1 MEQIDPYCDPQN
13 PRVVD
18 FESISTAYFKI
29 KDGIICSPCVKS
41 HMLEYTGIDL
51 YFKKDYMQKTGSF
64 KDRGARYALIGLN
77 EDNKTKG
84 VITASNGNHALAI
97 SYQGDQLGIPVT
109 VVMPKSAPIMKIENC
124 KKYGAQVIIYGEN
137 IIESK
142 DKAMQLSRK
151 NGCIYIDGY
160 DHPRVLAGAG
170 TMGLEI
176 LEQTPDLEAVVVPIG
191 GGGLIA
197 GVAKAIKTLKPD
209 VIIIGV
215 EPERAPS
222 FSNAMKYGKPV
233 NTDCQTSLAD
243 GLVVSKV
250 GVNSYVTAAPLI
262 DKIVT
267 VNEESIALSILRIV
281 EIEKAIVEGAGAVG
295 VAAIL
300 SGLLPELKGKRVV
313 IPLCGGNI
321 DSTIF
326 GRCLERGLAADGR
339 LVKFAINVRDRP
351 GGVAE
356 LVDLLHEEGVTIKDI
371 LNDRVWVHND
381 VFSLEI
387 NVVVETRSRAH
398 TKSMFDALKSRYG
411 SIDKLE
417 KNVYDTLSIDL
428 SRNSTMQQSQLG
440 EGHPTSIGIDSLQQY
455 DDEGQSTMASI
466 DNYSIKYIRKNSTFI
481 NTDFNSVGKIHYENN
496 EDAYSESH
504 KSHSSNPQL
513 TNNEDLIRTP
523 SYFGTESSDDFMS
536 ESKDFNEHSNQSI
549 ENDEKVGEIQYT
561 YSPPGFTKEDK
572 DNKASTS
579 WSSTKKN
586 TLDQRNSES
595 LNPNINPKYLHSSVN
610 IKKDEG
616 ENNMRRTRRDSS
628 TENGDIKLTLGGP
641 ILLKPNED
649 PITSNLNY
657 TKNDGH
663 RNYKKYNNKG
673 NNGAEN
679 SSKIKSH
686 SVTKHYVKHD
696 ERITSRSSYKRLTEV
711 YNSGAQET
719 DDKSATGTIPP
730 KSINKEAYT
739 NLSKLRSLN
748 VSELKDNSSAI
759 EDGSIV
765 MDKEV
770 DTFNS
775 YSTHTIPSSSTILDD
790 NDDKI
795 KCNKFLRWVE
805 YSEDDDPSNES
816 THSGS
821 STTMAEIKY
830 MFDRP
835 LFGRQSN
842 KTGSSYLSNDEMSKF
857 QLNSEELTNVP
868 ENEENLRD
876 HSVEDTSVEREDDE
890 NIPSYFKTT
899 TSCNPHA
906 AKKYPTFDNNP
917 KNEES
922 ADCASR
928 SISKAK
934 VIDSE
939 SEVLVAYDDDKQ
951 E

>member
-215 EPERAPS
+215 EPERAQS

-398 TKSMFDALKSRYG
+398 TKSMFDALKSRY
-411 SIDKLE
+411 
-417 KNVYDTLSIDL
+417 DL

-579 WSSTKKN
+579 C
-586 TLDQRNSES
+586 
-595 LNPNINPKYLHSSVN
+595 
-610 IKKDEG
+610 
-616 ENNMRRTRRDSS
+616 
-628 TENGDIKLTLGGP
+628 
-641 ILLKPNED
+641 
-649 PITSNLNY
+649 
-657 TKNDGH
+657 
-663 RNYKKYNNKG
+663 
-673 NNGAEN
+673 
-679 SSKIKSH
+679 
-686 SVTKHYVKHD
+686 VTKHYVKHD

-816 THSGS
+816 TQSGS
-821 STTMAEIKY
+821 STTMGEIKY

-842 KTGSSYLSNDEMSKF
+842 KT
-857 QLNSEELTNVP
+857 ELTNVP